1 MGHVQCSLWDN
12 PQAPQFCCIAPV
24 ILSPRLL
31 MAWLLSLIAN
41 EKMKSLLCKLVKC
54 GYCIVCEKQ
63 TNNKRTHN
71 SRLPGILSD
80 P

>member
-1 MGHVQCSLWDN
+1 
-12 PQAPQFCCIAPV
+12 
-24 ILSPRLL
+24 

-41 EKMKSLLCKLVKC
+41 EKMKSLLCKLVKR

-63 TNNKRTHN
+63 TNKRTHN
-71 SRLPGILSD
+71 SRLPGILSG